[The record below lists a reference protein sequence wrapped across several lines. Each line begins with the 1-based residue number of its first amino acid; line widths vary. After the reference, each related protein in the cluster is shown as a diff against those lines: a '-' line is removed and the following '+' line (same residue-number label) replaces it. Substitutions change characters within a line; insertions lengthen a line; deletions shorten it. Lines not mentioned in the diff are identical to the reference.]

1 MGGKDELR
9 YKLKIKRRYFE
20 GVRREYADLAILD
33 NFISALAEG
42 GQESFFVY
50 NSFGTEASTQLII
63 KRLLRLG
70 KAVYLPRVEG
80 ENIVPVRFCGGDT
93 LEGGAFGIQEPRGQA
108 FDGLI
113 DVTVVPLLAVNG
125 AGYRVGYGGGYY
137 DRYLRRTE
145 TKRVGLGYRFQL
157 EEFENDCWDE
167 PLDMFVCEKGIFY
180 FGNSAD
186 QRGKK

>member
-33 NFISALAEG
+33 NFIAALAEG
-42 GQESFFVY
+42 GQESFLVY

-93 LEGGAFGIQEPRGQA
+93 RGVRHTRA
-108 FDGLI
+108 
-113 DVTVVPLLAVNG
+113 A
-125 AGYRVGYGGGYY
+125 
-137 DRYLRRTE
+137 RTS
-145 TKRVGLGYRFQL
+145 L
-157 EEFENDCWDE
+157 
-167 PLDMFVCEKGIFY
+167 
-180 FGNSAD
+180 
-186 QRGKK
+186 

>member
-33 NFISALAEG
+33 NFIAALAEG
-42 GQESFFVY
+42 GHESFFVY

-63 KRLLRLG
+63 QRLLRLG

-80 ENIVPVRFCGGDT
+80 ENIVPVRIFGGDT